1 MKPITDCKQQEQDYG
16 QKKSACNVSYRHK
29 RSGPKA
35 GKINKVKQRFLIE
48 NIATQS
54 SIIAV
59 YSGSLNSFSQSNEN
73 FCMMLDAGCACL
85 LYINL
90 ISSHIKMQRD
100 KCPEFMLTVPI

>member
-1 MKPITDCKQQEQDYG
+1 MCIVMNSRMKELGNYLYTL
-16 QKKSACNVSYRHK
+16 A
-29 RSGPKA
+29 A
-35 GKINKVKQRFLIE
+35 KINKVKQRFLIE
-48 NIATQS
+48 NITTQC